1 MFKFKNLKIL
11 LFLMLFSIA
20 GQSAWADKGDTKYS
34 YYVAYTK
41 VQINKTG
48 AGLVYA
54 QGGTQ
59 KDYETNF
66 NKRKAE
72 IYRSPCKMNE
82 SASYC
87 DEIQDKVSAKTDF
100 YLRAVEKEG
109 YKFVCWKNE
118 NDEIISTSNNC
129 TVEVTTTNYC
139 GEYTEAESKDT
150 TIWNNPQENNPNY
163 YDALY
168 TAVFEPLVKD
178 PLIKVSSN
186 NTNLG
191 MTTITHEDN
200 SNAVEND
207 IGDDIVLFAYTLN
220 YDKKFIGWQKNG
232 ETEII
237 SSVNPLHLHVS
248 EENAGEYTAVFED
261 GYKFCRMKNFG
272 AEHRYVTAINDE
284 GSLSNLTAIKLENSF
299 DNVIANAGSVI
310 EIYTDTEYVPIPDGE
325 GTKKVTYHDFIVQ
338 NSSGVDKGYYNFS
351 SGAYLR
357 MPHYTRFADEGTWA
371 FSQADITYNE
381 EGKKTGLRF
390 RDNNG
395 QASFASLANDL
406 YSQWYIEPIDKN
418 LETCENYFSLD
429 PDPAKLV
436 EVDGKYYTTL
446 RTSWNILF
454 NPEQMTP
461 YIVKS
466 VNETEGT
473 FEMEPI
479 SGNIIPAGTPVIIE
493 TKSRDIE
500 ENRMVPTKR
509 AEASGAVP
517 SGNQLVSSTK
527 YFPNQSVAVAN
538 NYKKLMVNAN
548 GQLAFGGE
556 ALGTVN
562 GNEAYLNV
570 ANEVVHDVQPVLTE
584 TTLAILLQNGEIGPN
599 YKITDLTC
607 VYARGNVLY
616 CKDDN
621 KALNKSVKADD
632 EIDYIKEKTTFQ
644 QKDWDQ
650 SNWIAVT
657 LPSEPG
663 NGLLDHRLT
672 NVVGRLKSKV
682 NPEFEASLMPIA
694 GEENPYDENTYITCN
709 FWGDGHQKGV
719 NHGEDAKM
727 FFVVPKPMEI
737 ANVEW
742 AMWDEEIGM
751 FVMPSAA
758 AGTELKGAFLP
769 NFSMLENTPELTSGS
784 GYHFLALIK
793 ETEESSQGKVHVLA
807 DDNSNNWTVYP
818 LEWSTQSVITAIDGV
833 QSGKTITRVVYYNLM
848 GVESDKPHPGINIV
862 ETRYSDGTRTTTKII
877 R

>member
-34 YYVAYTK
+34 YYVAYNK
-41 VQINKTG
+41 VQVNKTG
-48 AGLVYA
+48 AGLVYT
-54 QGGTQ
+54 QEGT
-59 KDYETNF
+59 KNFDANF
-66 NKRKAE
+66 NSKKAE
-72 IYRSPCKMNE
+72 VFRNSSKSNE
-82 SASYC
+82 SAAAC
-87 DEIQDKVSAKTDF
+87 TEIVDKQSARFIF
-100 YLRAVEKEG
+100 YMQAEEKEG
-109 YKFVCWKNE
+109 YKFVRWINE
-118 NDEIISTSNNC
+118 AGEEISTQKYCSVN
-129 TVEVTTTNYC
+129 VITTNYC
-139 GEYTEAESKDT
+139 GEYTESESKDPNV
-150 TIWNNPQENNPNY
+150 WNNPQENNPNY

-200 SNAVEND
+200 SDAVEND
-207 IGDDIVLFAYTLN
+207 IGDDVVLFAYTLN

-232 ETEII
+232 EI
-237 SSVNPLHLHVS
+237 VNRENPWHLQVS

-338 NSSGVDKGYYNFS
+338 NSSGVDKGYYDFS
-351 SGAYLR
+351 GGSYLR
-357 MPHYTRFADEGTWA
+357 MPHYTKFFDEGTWA

-395 QASFASLANDL
+395 QASFASLTNDL

-429 PDPAKLV
+429 PAKLV

-446 RTSWNILF
+446 CTSWNILF

-461 YIVKS
+461 YIIKS

-479 SGNIIPAGTPVIIE
+479 TGNIIPAGTPVIIE
-493 TKSRDIE
+493 TKSTDVE
-500 ENRMVPTKR
+500 ENRMVPTKTT
-509 AEASGAVP
+509 EVSGAVP
-517 SGNQLVSSTK
+517 SGNLLQHSEK
-527 YFPNQSVAVAN
+527 YFPNQPAPVTN
-538 NYKKLMVNAN
+538 CKGLYKNAN
-548 GQLAFGGE
+548 GQLAFGGD

-562 GNEAYLNV
+562 GNEAYLSV
-570 ANEVVHDVQPVLTE
+570 ASEVVHDVQPVLTE
-584 TTLAILLQNGEIGPN
+584 TTLANLLKNGEIGPN

-607 VYARGNVLY
+607 VYIQGNTLY
-616 CKDDN
+616 CKDDDH
-621 KALNKSVKADD
+621 ALNKSVKA
-632 EIDYIKEKTTFQ
+632 EGEEDYIKTYTAFQ
-644 QKDWDQ
+644 NGDWDQ
-650 SNWIAVT
+650 SNWIAINVPEGSNIT
-657 LPSEPG
+657 LG
-663 NGLLDHRLT
+663 ITDHRLN
-672 NVVGRLKSKV
+672 NVVGFLKNKV
-682 NPEFEASLMPIA
+682 NPEFEATLMPTA
-694 GEENPYDENTYITCN
+694 GEENPYNENTYITCN
-709 FWGDGHQKGV
+709 FSGEHQPGV
-719 NHGEDAKM
+719 VNGEEVSL
-727 FFVVPKPMEI
+727 FFVAPKPMEI
-737 ANVEW
+737 AQVEW
-742 AMWDEEIGM
+742 AMWDEESEM
-751 FVMPSAA
+751 FIMPHAA
-758 AGTELKGAFLP
+758 DDTGLHGAFLP
-769 NFSMLENTPELTSGS
+769 NFSMLEDVSNPNPQDGY
-784 GYHFLALIK
+784 GYHFPALIK
-793 ETEESSQGKVHVLA
+793 LTETTPQGSAPVLA
-807 DDNSNNWTVYP
+807 ASNSSTWTVYP
-818 LEWSTQSVITAIDGV
+818 LEWNTDTPTAIGGV